1 MKSSIQL
8 FIAIAILL
16 AAATVTA
23 QVYKWVDK
31 DGKVQYSD
39 TPPPADAKSD
49 PKKVDTRPAAGPA
62 SVPAK
67 SPAAD
72 AAKGAA
78 KDGTK
83 DAKGNAKDA
92 TSDKP
97 KTLAELNKDSEK
109 RRTDALEAEKKAG
122 EQAKLDKAKQD
133 RCKEATRYFR
143 DLETGRPISIT
154 DDSGE
159 RKMLDDNARAAEVSK
174 ARNAVTESCK

>member
-8 FIAIAILL
+8 FIAIAVLL

-39 TPPPADAKSD
+39 TPPPNAKSE
-49 PKKVDTRPAAGPA
+49 PKTVDTRPAAGAA

-67 SPAAD
+67 ALAVD
-72 AAKGAA
+72 ATKGVA

-92 TSDKP
+92 ATDKP
-97 KTLAELNKDSEK
+97 KTLADLNKESEK
-109 RRTDALEAEKKAG
+109 RRADALEAEKKVG
-122 EQAKLDKAKQD
+122 EQAKKDKANQD
-133 RCKEATRYFR
+133 RCREATRYFR
-143 DLETGRPISIT
+143 DLDTGRPISIT

-159 RKMLDDNARAAEVSK
+159 RKMLDETARATEVAK
-174 ARNAVTESCK
+174 ARNAMTESCK

>member
-8 FIAIAILL
+8 FIAIAVLL

-39 TPPPADAKSD
+39 TPPPNAKSE
-49 PKKVDTRPAAGPA
+49 PKTVDTRPAAGAA

-67 SPAAD
+67 ALAVD
-72 AAKGAA
+72 ATKGV
-78 KDGTK
+78 
-83 DAKGNAKDA
+83 AKGNAKDA
-92 TSDKP
+92 ATDKP
-97 KTLAELNKDSEK
+97 KTLADLNKESEK
-109 RRTDALEAEKKAG
+109 RRADALEAEKKVG
-122 EQAKLDKAKQD
+122 EQAKKDKANQD
-133 RCKEATRYFR
+133 RCREATRYFR

-159 RKMLDDNARAAEVSK
+159 RKMLDETARATEVAK
-174 ARNAVTESCK
+174 ARNAMTESCK